1 MGYNFISCDRD
12 QQFLMPPSLDQWLPK
27 DHLARFVIEMVD
39 MLDLSEF
46 YARRRSDGWG
56 RAAYDPKMMVAL
68 LIYAYATG
76 TRSSR
81 KIETRLIE
89 DVAFRFIAANETP
102 DHATVARFAKD
113 HEDELA
119 DLFDQVLRL
128 AVEVGLV
135 KVGLVALDS
144 TRVKADAS
152 PGANHGMDWIRREV
166 DKIIKEARAIDDE
179 EDRRAASSP
188 DDIPEELI
196 EPDSRLARLV
206 AAKARL
212 DDDAAR
218 RQAAY
223 EAKLRAREEHKART
237 GKGMTGRK
245 PKPPDERLRDTERS
259 KKSNTTD
266 PDSRIVS
273 SANGGYLQGFTGQAI
288 ATEDQITI
296 ACGVTNEST
305 DFAQLGPMIEQA
317 AGNLKTAGA
326 TEAISIVAAD
336 AGYLSDDNLALE
348 AGLEVELLIA
358 TKSRKQAGSNTE
370 RPRGRIPKGLT
381 RTQLM
386 ERKLKTKRG
395 EHLYRKRAASIEPV
409 FGQQRQRGMGTFRR
423 RGLKACDCEW
433 RFEHAVHNLLK
444 IRTSGRWTSTGET
457 RTTRD
462 SSRQQ
467 SITGHSAVPAPTQ
480 QFLRQPLR
488 SVLSLNEINRSSSR
502 AANVQQM
509 LTV

>member
-12 QQFLMPPSLDQWLPK
+12 QQFLMPPSLDEWLPK
-27 DHLARFVIEMVD
+27 DHLARFVVEMVG
-39 MLDLSEF
+39 MLNLSAF
-46 YARRRSDGWG
+46 LACRRADGWG

-81 KIETRLIE
+81 KIEARLID
-89 DVAFRFIAANETP
+89 DVAFRFIAANESP

-119 DLFDQVLRL
+119 DLFDQVLLL
-128 AVEVGLV
+128 AAEIGLV

-144 TRVKADAS
+144 TRIKADAS
-152 PGANHGMDWIRREV
+152 PGANHGMDWIRQEV

-179 EDRRAASSP
+179 EDRRSGSSGDHIPP
-188 DDIPEELI
+188 DLI

-223 EAKLRAREEHKART
+223 EAKLAAREEHKART

-245 PKPPDERLRDTERS
+245 PKPPEERLRDKERS
-259 KKSNTTD
+259 KKANTTD
-266 PDSRIVS
+266 PDSRIMS
-273 SANGGYLQGFTGQAI
+273 SANGGYLQGFSGQAI
-288 ATEDQITI
+288 ATEGQITI
-296 ACGVTNEST
+296 ACAVANEST
-305 DFAQLGPMIEQA
+305 DFGQLKPMVEQA
-317 AGNLKTAGA
+317 AGNLKSTGVGA
-326 TEAISIVAAD
+326 AIGAVTAD
-336 AGYLSDDNLALE
+336 AGYLSDDNLAFE
-348 AGLEVELLIA
+348 EELEVELLIA
-358 TKSRKQAGSNTE
+358 TKSRKQAGNNAE
-370 RPRGRIPKGLT
+370 RPRGRIPNGLT

-386 ERKLKTKRG
+386 ERKLQTRRG
-395 EHLYRKRAASIEPV
+395 GHLYRKRAASIEPV

-423 RGLKACDCEW
+423 RGLKACNCEW

-444 IRTSGRWTSTGET
+444 IRTSGRWTATRET

-462 SSRQQ
+462 SSQQ
-467 SITGHSAVPAPTQ
+467 RRIARA
-480 QFLRQPLR
+480 LRCSGPR
-488 SVLSLNEINRSSSR
+488 
-502 AANVQQM
+502 
-509 LTV
+509 